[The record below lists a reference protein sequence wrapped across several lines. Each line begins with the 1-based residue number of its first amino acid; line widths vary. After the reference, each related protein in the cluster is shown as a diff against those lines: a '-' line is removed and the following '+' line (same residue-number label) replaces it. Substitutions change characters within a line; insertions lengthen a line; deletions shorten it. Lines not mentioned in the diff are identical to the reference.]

1 MQNYS
6 KATNGIVINNDLS
19 IKIHTTN
26 PAINN
31 LQSNLQQNLVSSFNK
46 QLEVEKEQNN
56 PSEYTEHME
65 RIVVISWQ
73 SPFPSH
79 EGVLVSSPQF
89 DGELT
94 GVMFNEIL

>member
-1 MQNYS
+1 M
-6 KATNGIVINNDLS
+6 INNDLS

-65 RIVVISWQ
+65 RIVISWE
-73 SPFPSH
+73 SPFSSH
-79 EGVLVSSPQF
+79 EVVLVSSPQF